1 MRHKRRMSSLR
12 LIDQPS
18 CSSILRPRTSRF
30 QVLSVP
36 QRHIIAEMVCLS
48 PSGNAADTVFGSYV
62 AAKRD
67 VIRLK
72 SSTCSFGKR
81 KIPSNL
87 NIQHFKYALQSLFR
101 LGAFFSLTNAQAT
114 AEEPSGQLAILRI
127 ARVIL
132 IETPGRFR
140 SSPIL
145 QRADLPLSNPSP
157 SESCYGHLDGRK
169 R

>member
-1 MRHKRRMSSLR
+1 MSSLR
-12 LIDQPS
+12 LIDQLS

-81 KIPSNL
+81 KIGSNL

-101 LGAFFSLTNAQAT
+101 LSAFFSPTNALAT
-114 AEEPSGQLAILRI
+114 VEEPSEQLAILRI

-145 QRADLPLSNPSP
+145 QPADLRLSNPWPCGS
-157 SESCYGHLDGRK
+157 GRGRWDDRK